1 MFNEFFLKCYDASVR
16 KGFYESPPTNVQVE
30 AARKFLRV
38 IREAAVEFEN
48 VRKGYLPAPD
58 ATIVDDRSATG
69 FAIVKTALLA
79 TEVAEMAEWALAGDF
94 ANRNEGGKPEGY
106 LSEGVDV
113 LIRLGDQFGCW
124 IKQFDWFDFDM
135 AVAHKL
141 AYNESRP
148 HKNGKQF

>member
-1 MFNEFFLKCYDASVR
+1 MFNEFFLKCYEASVR
-16 KGFYESPPTNVQVE
+16 KGFYENPPTNVQVV

-38 IREAAVEFEN
+38 IREAAIEFEN
-48 VRKGYLPAPD
+48 VRKGYNQEAYERTVYYD
-58 ATIVDDRSATG
+58 ESSMG

-94 ANRNEGGKPEGY
+94 TSRNDGGKPEGY
-106 LSEGVDV
+106 VSEGVDV

-124 IKQFDWFDFDM
+124 VKDYYIDFDN
-135 AVAHKL
+135 AVRLKL

>member
-1 MFNEFFLKCYDASVR
+1 
-16 KGFYESPPTNVQVE
+16 VQVE

-48 VRKGYLPAPD
+48 VRKGYNQEAYERTVYYD
-58 ATIVDDRSATG
+58 ESSMG

-94 ANRNEGGKPEGY
+94 ANRNDDGKPEGY

-124 IKQFDWFDFDM
+124 VSKFRVDFDK
-135 AVAHKL
+135 AVEHKL